1 MELYQASP
9 EAIVRAKKVFE
20 NIYSQ
25 LNKESKN
32 FKPSLL
38 EKDLRNRDLR
48 SSLDWLMFAFLI
60 QKSALVKE
68 NVTIPLLE
76 NSDSIYRLYLTDMG
90 IFTYQ
95 SGVNAKYF
103 LSKEGR
109 NTLSGI
115 FYENYVAVELMSLGY
130 KLYYWK
136 GKQDAEF
143 EYLIDDG
150 ENIIPIDVKKKK
162 GSLKSLEKYKS
173 HNKLKYA
180 VKVSEN
186 SYRYDEDNKVLT
198 LPFYYVSFFLAEF
211 KKNK

>member
-1 MELYQASP
+1 MELYQASS

-20 NIYSQ
+20 NIYYQ

-38 EKDLRNRDLR
+38 EKDLRNRNLR

-60 QKSALVKE
+60 QKSALIKE
-68 NVTIPLLE
+68 NVTMPLLE

-109 NTLSGI
+109 NTLS
-115 FYENYVAVELMSLGY
+115 
-130 KLYYWK
+130 
-136 GKQDAEF
+136 
-143 EYLIDDG
+143 
-150 ENIIPIDVKKKK
+150 
-162 GSLKSLEKYKS
+162 
-173 HNKLKYA
+173 
-180 VKVSEN
+180 
-186 SYRYDEDNKVLT
+186 
-198 LPFYYVSFFLAEF
+198 
-211 KKNK
+211 

>member
-1 MELYQASP
+1 
-9 EAIVRAKKVFE
+9 
-20 NIYSQ
+20 
-25 LNKESKN
+25 
-32 FKPSLL
+32 
-38 EKDLRNRDLR
+38 
-48 SSLDWLMFAFLI
+48 
-60 QKSALVKE
+60 
-68 NVTIPLLE
+68 
-76 NSDSIYRLYLTDMG
+76 
-90 IFTYQ
+90 
-95 SGVNAKYF
+95 
-103 LSKEGR
+103 
-109 NTLSGI
+109 
-115 FYENYVAVELMSLGY
+115 MSLGY

-186 SYRYDEDNKVLT
+186 RYRYDEDNKVLT